1 MHTAAKTTINT
12 LSGVNMISMNIF
24 SKTSGFRMTNH
35 ALERSQ
41 QRCIPPLIIHWL
53 CRYSIRVLF
62 MGSVPLWCFETRH
75 STQTMAIVLAKCC
88 NAVSKR
94 HSDTRRVDL
103 STFIAALRLLRRTMA
118 IHCETCLA
126 MNADRSTEPMNRTLM
141 EYSYGSRKRNN
152 NGTIVCYFDR
162 KSTRLIS
169 SDVGNIIIRRLSG
182 LMNAYLVIAGDQ
194 ILTVGH
200 RYKRIKNF

>member
-1 MHTAAKTTINT
+1 MSADTVTKINT

-53 CRYSIRVLF
+53 C
-62 MGSVPLWCFETRH
+62 
-75 STQTMAIVLAKCC
+75 Q
-88 NAVSKR
+88 
-94 HSDTRRVDL
+94 
-103 STFIAALRLLRRTMA
+103 
-118 IHCETCLA
+118 
-126 MNADRSTEPMNRTLM
+126 
-141 EYSYGSRKRNN
+141 YGSRKRNN

-162 KSTRLIS
+162 KSMRLIS
-169 SDVGNIIIRRLSG
+169 SDVGNIVIRRLSG

>member
-1 MHTAAKTTINT
+1 MHQPDIST

-53 CRYSIRVLF
+53 C
-62 MGSVPLWCFETRH
+62 
-75 STQTMAIVLAKCC
+75 Q
-88 NAVSKR
+88 
-94 HSDTRRVDL
+94 
-103 STFIAALRLLRRTMA
+103 
-118 IHCETCLA
+118 
-126 MNADRSTEPMNRTLM
+126 
-141 EYSYGSRKRNN
+141 YGSRKRNN

-162 KSTRLIS
+162 KSLRLIA
-169 SDVGNIIIRRLSG
+169 SDVGNIVIRRLSG

-194 ILTVGH
+194 IITVGH
-200 RYKRIKNF
+200 HYKRIKNL

>member
-1 MHTAAKTTINT
+1 MLQESFNT

-53 CRYSIRVLF
+53 CRYSAKVILL
-62 MGSVPLWCFETRH
+62 GSASLWCFATRL
-75 STQTMAIVLAKCC
+75 STPTMAIVLVKCC
-88 NAVSKR
+88 NAVAGH
-94 HSDTRRVDL
+94 HSDARRVDL
-103 STFIAALRLLRRTMA
+103 SAPMAALRPLRRTMA

-126 MNADRSTEPMNRTLM
+126 MNADRPTEPNNITLA
-141 EYSYGSRKRNN
+141 EYSYGSRKRSN

-162 KSTRLIS
+162 KSLRLIS
-169 SDVGNIIIRRLSG
+169 SDVGQIIIRRLSG

>member
-1 MHTAAKTTINT
+1 MNADEVTTTDHRANT

-53 CRYSIRVLF
+53 C
-62 MGSVPLWCFETRH
+62 
-75 STQTMAIVLAKCC
+75 Q
-88 NAVSKR
+88 
-94 HSDTRRVDL
+94 
-103 STFIAALRLLRRTMA
+103 
-118 IHCETCLA
+118 
-126 MNADRSTEPMNRTLM
+126 
-141 EYSYGSRKRNN
+141 YGSRKRNN
-152 NGTIVCYFDR
+152 NGTIVCYFDK
-162 KSTRLIS
+162 KSVRLIS
-169 SDVGNIIIRRLSG
+169 SDVGKVVIRRLSS
-182 LMNAYLVIAGDQ
+182 LLDAYLVIAGNN